1 MKDWF
6 KARNIWGAA
15 ITALSDEEAGR
26 LAKAI
31 WAFTMDGE
39 IRELEGAG
47 KGILAM
53 ILLTLGQDAEKDDR
67 ISEVRAIAGKKGGLN
82 TSYGKHQQMTA
93 IASNCKQVQANDS
106 NCSNKNKNKN
116 IDKEQESESFIA
128 DADAHKIQT
137 EQNRVLDAAE
147 DAGFKMS
154 NNVRAALTALYAD
167 FGLVKV
173 LDGIKSCSEHGAANL
188 AYLRAV
194 LNGKPKQAKAVVPAQ
209 DYSQRD
215 YSEVQDG
222 IMDRQS
228 ERIRAFMA
236 KKQEVG

>member
-1 MKDWF
+1 MKYLKVWTSFRDLLH
-6 KARNIWGAA
+6 
-15 ITALSDEEAGR
+15 TLEYDEIGR
-26 LAKAI
+26 LFLMMLEYTETGAEPDEFIGNEAFLFPVAKQMIDLASEKNEKLRQN
-31 WAFTMDGE
+31 G
-39 IRELEGAG
+39 L
-47 KGILAM
+47 KGGRPKTKQNQTEANE
-53 ILLTLGQDAEKDDR
+53 TKGNQTKAEKER
-67 ISEVRAIAGKKGGLN
+67 KGKECN
-82 TSYGKHQQMTA
+82 GKEG
-93 IASNCKQVQANDS
+93 N
-106 NCSNKNKNKN
+106 
-116 IDKEQESESFIA
+116 ESSPFIA
-128 DADAHKIQT
+128 DVEAREIQND
-137 EQNRVLDAAE
+137 QNRVLDAAE

-194 LNGKPKQAKAVVPAQ
+194 LSGKPKQTKPTVTAQ
-209 DYSQRD
+209 DYEQRD
-215 YSEVQDG
+215 YSEVQGG

>member
-1 MKDWF
+1 MKYLKVWTSFRDLLH
-6 KARNIWGAA
+6 
-15 ITALSDEEAGR
+15 TLEYDEIGR
-26 LAKAI
+26 LFLMMLEYAETGVEPDEFIGNEAFLFPVAKQMIDLASEKNEKLRQNGLKGGRPKTKQNQTE
-31 WAFTMDGE
+31 ASETKGNQTK
-39 IRELEGAG
+39 AG
-47 KGILAM
+47 K
-53 ILLTLGQDAEKDDR
+53 ERK
-67 ISEVRAIAGKKGGLN
+67 GKECN
-82 TSYGKHQQMTA
+82 GKER
-93 IASNCKQVQANDS
+93 N
-106 NCSNKNKNKN
+106 
-116 IDKEQESESFIA
+116 ESSPFIA
-128 DADAHKIQT
+128 DAEAREIQND
-137 EQNRVLDAAE
+137 QNRVLDAAE

-215 YSEVQDG
+215 YTEVQDG